1 MNRVIIGS
9 SNVYRYYNKVSYPN
23 FNDYLLTK
31 CTDIKIFEAIM
42 TNLGKNDS
50 EVIVSVMENFI
61 DKAGSPSTEQT
72 EDEYAE
78 LVGDMIDVYMR
89 IIDEA
94 AVKNPGTKFAI
105 VDPIWRPKLDWY
117 QDMYDDLIS
126 TCKESLAKLKRVN
139 ISRIETMPE
148 GCQQFE
154 EDKVHLTKD
163 SAAIFIEAILKN
175 SENFFRAPFVD
186 LGEDAG
192 TKDVK
197 LETRVDKL
205 ENHVRARQANDNL
218 CFARL
223 REESD
228 TMANKAKEDRV
239 VITGITSKSAP
250 PTDPE
255 QQKTWI
261 KKIASDIFELLIPD
275 FQGQIHFVNQ
285 ARNKGTHIPL
295 IEVKLDSVENATK
308 IRKAFAEK
316 KKANVDLGRIF
327 VSNSVGLSTRVRV
340 DVLKA
345 IARKITDSSIIAHV
359 VAFISRPVMH
369 VKSTEWSDVKIVPK
383 TFTYVDAVA
392 EFGHRMSQF
401 ELGDAY
407 RRAGTAFKGQ
417 MEQMFVIMRERDHQE
432 QHHQQ
437 HQQQHQQRGAGN
449 PNNGRK
455 RQREDDDD
463 QQGSSWHSDNRNDYS
478 RGRGGGRSSG
488 RGRGKGSYRGRF

>member
-1 MNRVIIGS
+1 
-9 SNVYRYYNKVSYPN
+9 
-23 FNDYLLTK
+23 
-31 CTDIKIFEAIM
+31 
-42 TNLGKNDS
+42 
-50 EVIVSVMENFI
+50 
-61 DKAGSPSTEQT
+61 
-72 EDEYAE
+72 
-78 LVGDMIDVYMR
+78 
-89 IIDEA
+89 
-94 AVKNPGTKFAI
+94 
-105 VDPIWRPKLDWY
+105 
-117 QDMYDDLIS
+117 
-126 TCKESLAKLKRVN
+126 
-139 ISRIETMPE
+139 
-148 GCQQFE
+148 
-154 EDKVHLTKD
+154 
-163 SAAIFIEAILKN
+163 
-175 SENFFRAPFVD
+175 
-186 LGEDAG
+186 
-192 TKDVK
+192 
-197 LETRVDKL
+197 
-205 ENHVRARQANDNL
+205 VRARQANDNL

-255 QQKTWI
+255 QRKTWI
-261 KKIASDIFELLIPD
+261 KKIASDIFESLIPD

-478 RGRGGGRSSG
+478 RGRGGGKSFG